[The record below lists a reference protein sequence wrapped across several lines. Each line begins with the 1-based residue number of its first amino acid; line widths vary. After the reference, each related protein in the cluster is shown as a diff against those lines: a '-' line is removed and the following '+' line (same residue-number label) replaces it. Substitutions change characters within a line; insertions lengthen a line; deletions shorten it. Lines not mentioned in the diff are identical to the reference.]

1 MTKGYIKAITRRYNL
16 LCLWYM
22 GLFSLFQRN
31 NQGVDDATI
40 THIEKFDNTLNPNL
54 RALRFTM
61 RTCEIMLSMGVSANS
76 VVSRALDI
84 TETYCKNPVHI
95 DITYNI
101 IFLSQFRGVDK
112 EPLTLVRPAPP
123 HDVNYMMLRSVQVL
137 IHDIHNGHVSL
148 QDAEKRLDKIEFHSP
163 TYPWWL
169 IMIGNGVVIAGVS
182 LMFTSSWRAILTTFI
197 VGLIVDRL
205 MYFMGRKSIAPF
217 FRQITAAVFVTLTAA
232 VINALAS
239 NGVDFFDGINPTLLV
254 VGSIVMLVA
263 GLATVSAM
271 QDAIEEY
278 YVTANGRLTR
288 VILQTA
294 GLVVGIVIGLYAA
307 RRLGIGIAIS
317 PDPLSANT
325 IPMQVI
331 GAALAAAGYA
341 ISSQTYNR
349 AISWVGLIG
358 GISLSILFVLNDRY
372 GISVV
377 VSSAIAAAFVGIV
390 GAFMSRFWRTPS
402 VGIIAAG
409 IIPLVPGLMLY
420 SGLMQL
426 INYPPGNPLFY
437 KALGTLFT
445 VATTGLAIAT
455 GASLGSILGRPFR
468 QTLAPNRNMWPFMS
482 SLHKQTQSR
491 RNSLALFALHPG
503 KFFEDVFEKVNDKK
517 E

>member
-1 MTKGYIKAITRRYNL
+1 
-16 LCLWYM
+16 M

-31 NQGVDDATI
+31 NQGIDDVTI

-84 TETYCKNPVHI
+84 TDTYCKSPVHI

-101 IFLSQFRGVDK
+101 IFLSQLRGVDK

-123 HDVNYMMLRSVQVL
+123 REVNYMMLRAVQVL
-137 IHDIHNGHVSL
+137 IHEIHHGKVNL
-148 QDAEKRLDKIEFHSP
+148 NDAEKRLDKIEFHSP

-169 IMIGNGVVIAGVS
+169 IMIGNGTIIAGVS

-205 MYFMGRKSIAPF
+205 VYFMARKAIAPF
-217 FRQITAAVFVTLTAA
+217 FRQVAAAIFVTLTAA
-232 VINALAS
+232 SINALAS
-239 NGVDFFDGINPTLLV
+239 NGVDFFNGINPTLLV
-254 VGSIVMLVA
+254 VGSIVLLVS

-294 GLVVGIVIGLYAA
+294 GLVIGIVIGLYVA
-307 RRLGIGIAIS
+307 RRFGIGIAIS
-317 PDPLSANT
+317 PNPLSSNT

-341 ISSQTYNR
+341 IASQTYNR

-358 GISLSILFVLNDRY
+358 GISLAILFLLNDRY

-377 VSSAIAAAFVGIV
+377 VSSAIAATFVGIV
-390 GAFMSRFWRTPS
+390 GAYMSRFWRTPS

-420 SGLMQL
+420 NGLMQL

-445 VATTGLAIAT
+445 VATTGLAIAA
-455 GASLGSILGRPFR
+455 GASLGSMIGRPFR
-468 QTLAPNRNMWPFMS
+468 QRLAPNRNMWPFIS
-482 SLHKQTQSR
+482 SLHKQSSSH

-503 KFFEDVFEKVNDKK
+503 KFFEDLINKAEDNKK
-517 E
+517 